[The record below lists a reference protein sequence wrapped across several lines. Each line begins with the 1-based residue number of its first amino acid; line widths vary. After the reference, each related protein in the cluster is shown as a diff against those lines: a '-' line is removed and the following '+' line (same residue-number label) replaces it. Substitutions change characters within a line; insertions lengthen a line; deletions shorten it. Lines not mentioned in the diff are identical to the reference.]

1 MNTLFFRVAILG
13 LAAGALFAQADRR
26 GSLKVDLPKDSPIS
40 VLNADWGESST
51 AVRGGAMVLDLR
63 TALTLRNSSTRRI
76 RSITLLVQAQE
87 VTPGGKASVSVPSLD
102 VGPGETFPVKI
113 DLRLLRPAS
122 NNGGPLVQVALDG
135 VLFDD
140 LGFYGVN
147 KLNSRRVMT
156 VWELEARRDRKFFK
170 AVLEKSGPAGLKEE
184 ALRTMARQG
193 ERPMQGVQSVR
204 GRSTNVEPERDLQLA
219 FLKVPESPIEA
230 IEGFAKVSANE
241 VHAPRLEI
249 RNRSERTVRYLEMG
263 WILKDPRGSDF
274 LAGTVPADLQLAPG
288 ATSTILQDTT
298 LRVPERFAVGGMTGF
313 VSSVEFQ
320 DGTFWI
326 PSRAALA
333 DAQLGRAV
341 APSPEEQRLMQIYL
355 KKGVNALVDELKKF

>member
-1 MNTLFFRVAILG
+1 MLKNAAILS
-13 LAAGALFAQADRR
+13 LAAVALFAQPDRR

-40 VLNADWGESST
+40 VLSADWGESST
-51 AVRGGAMVLDLR
+51 TVRGGAMVLDLR
-63 TALTLRNSSTRRI
+63 TALTLRNSSSRRI

-87 VTPGGKASVSVPSLD
+87 ITPGGKASISVPSLD

-113 DLRLLRPAS
+113 DLRLLRPVS

-140 LGFYGVN
+140 LGFYGAN

-156 VWELEARRDRKFFK
+156 VWELEARRDRKYFK
-170 AVLEKSGPAGLKEE
+170 AVLDKSGPAGLKEE
-184 ALRTMARQG
+184 ALRTMARQND
-193 ERPMQGVQSVR
+193 RPIQGVQSVR
-204 GRSTNVEPERDLQLA
+204 GRSTNVEAERDMQLA

-230 IEGFAKVSANE
+230 IEGIARVSANE
-241 VHAPRLEI
+241 VHAPKLEI
-249 RNRSERTVRYLEMG
+249 RNRSDRAVRYLEMG
-263 WILKDPRGSDF
+263 WILKDPSGRDF

-288 ATSTILQDTT
+288 ASSTILQDTT

-326 PSRAALA
+326 PSRAALT

-355 KKGVNALVDELKKF
+355 KKGVTALVDELKKFQ